1 MKRNMPVNATPKIPS
16 PDSHQLPR
24 LLVRKAELAAMLG
37 VGETLIDGLNATG
50 RLPRSM
56 KLGRCR
62 VWSLDVIH
70 RWVKAG
76 MPSREIFEQSEVARS
91 HDSR

>member
-1 MKRNMPVNATPKIPS
+1 MKATPNNISLDHGP
-16 PDSHQLPR
+16 LPR
-24 LLVRKAELAAMLG
+24 LLIRKAELAAMLG
-37 VGETLIDGLNATG
+37 VGETFIDGLSATG

-62 VWSLDVIH
+62 VWSVEVIR

-76 MPSREIFEQSEVARS
+76 MPSRDIFELSELARS
-91 HDSR
+91 QEAR

>member
-1 MKRNMPVNATPKIPS
+1 MPLNPTVNAILTEPES
-16 PDSHQLPR
+16 LPR
-24 LLVRKAELAAMLG
+24 LLVRKSELAAMLG
-37 VGETLIDGLNATG
+37 VGETFIDGLSATG

-62 VWSLDVIH
+62 VWSVDVIR

-76 MPSREIFEQSEVARS
+76 MPSREVFEQSEMARS
-91 HDSR
+91 Q

>member
-1 MKRNMPVNATPKIPS
+1 MNATPDIT
-16 PDSHQLPR
+16 SHESGQLPR
-24 LLVRKAELAAMLG
+24 LLIRKAELAAMLG
-37 VGETLIDGLNATG
+37 VGETLIDGLRATG

-62 VWSLDVIH
+62 VWSVEVIR

-91 HDSR
+91 P